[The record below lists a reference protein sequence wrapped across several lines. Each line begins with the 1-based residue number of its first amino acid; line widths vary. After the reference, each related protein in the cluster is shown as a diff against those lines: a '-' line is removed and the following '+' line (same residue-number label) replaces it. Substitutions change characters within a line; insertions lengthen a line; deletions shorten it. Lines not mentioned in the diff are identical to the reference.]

1 MPRLVEL
8 ALSGNV
14 LRPDLGQLRPDN
26 DLKSAV
32 RFDERSYSCSIGCGD
47 SRARTP
53 TRARRQA
60 TEYEY
65 RFAEYEFAPV
75 PATL

>member
-1 MPRLVEL
+1 MPLLVEPFPFSNL
-8 ALSGNV
+8 R
-14 LRPDLGQLRPDN
+14 RPDLGQPQPDN
-26 DLKSAV
+26 YLKWAV
-32 RFDERSYSCSIGCGD
+32 RFDERSYSYSIGCSD

-60 TEYEY
+60 IKYEY